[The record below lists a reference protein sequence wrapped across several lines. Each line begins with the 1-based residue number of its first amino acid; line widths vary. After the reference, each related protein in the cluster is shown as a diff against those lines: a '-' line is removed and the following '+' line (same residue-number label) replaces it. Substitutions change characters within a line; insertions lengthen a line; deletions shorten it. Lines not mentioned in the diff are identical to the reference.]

1 MERVILHSD
10 CNCFYASVECLKR
23 PELRGK
29 PVAVGGDV
37 EQRHGIILAK
47 NETAKRYGVKTGE
60 ALWQA
65 RNKCPDLMIVPPV
78 FEDYVKFSALARE
91 IYCDYTDRVEPFGLD
106 EAWLDVTGE
115 DGAEIAEQIRR
126 RIRFELGITVSV
138 GVSFNKVFA
147 KLGSDYRKPDAVTCI
162 TKENFRQMVWPLP
175 VTDLLCV
182 GRATGERLTRNGV
195 RTIGQLAQAPDGLL
209 RVLLG
214 KNGELLQNFARGLD
228 VSPVAAF
235 DAQPQIKSVGNS
247 TTLPRDLIC
256 QEDAVRVLFVLADS
270 VGRRLREQGLLG
282 RCVSVGMRTNGLDC
296 FSRQVTLERP
306 TDMTDDIHRTA
317 CQLVGHN
324 YDWSTPMRSI
334 GVTVSE
340 LTSVS
345 QGVQT
350 DFFTD
355 TQRRLRLE
363 RLQEVSDGLKERF
376 GNKCIGPATLLA
388 DGELTGFDP
397 KKDHVIHPVGWF

>member
-1 MERVILHSD
+1 MDRTVLHSD
-10 CNCFYASVECLKR
+10 CNCFYASVECLKH
-23 PELRGK
+23 PHLRSK

-47 NETAKRYGVKTGE
+47 NELAKKFGVKTGE

-65 RNKCPDLMIVPPV
+65 RNKCPDLVVVPPV
-78 FEDYVKFSALARE
+78 FEDYMKFSALARE

-106 EAWLDVTGE
+106 EAWLDVTGD
-115 DGAEIAEQIRR
+115 DGAAVAEEIRR
-126 RIRFELGITVSV
+126 RIKFELGITVSI

-162 TKENFRQMVWPLP
+162 TRENYRQMVWPLP

-182 GRATGERLTRNGV
+182 GRSTGERLTRNGI
-195 RTIGQLAQAPDGLL
+195 RTIGQLAEAPDRLL
-209 RVLLG
+209 KVLLG

-247 TTLPRDLIC
+247 TTLPRDLAC
-256 QEDAVRVLFVLADS
+256 QEDAARVLFVLADS

-282 RCVSVGMRTNGLDC
+282 RCVSVGMRTNGLVC

-306 TDMTDDIHRTA
+306 TDMTDDIHQVA
-317 CQLVGHN
+317 CQLVGQN

-334 GVTVSE
+334 GVTVSG
-340 LTSVS
+340 LTGVS
-345 QGVQT
+345 QGIQT

-355 TQRRLRLE
+355 SQRRLRRE
-363 RLQEVSDGLKERF
+363 RLQEVSDRLKQRF
-376 GNKCIGPATLLA
+376 GNKCIQPATLLA
-388 DGELTGFDP
+388 DEELTGFDP

>member
-1 MERVILHSD
+1 MDRTVLHSD
-10 CNCFYASVECLKR
+10 CNCFYASVECLKH
-23 PELRGK
+23 PHLRSK

-47 NETAKRYGVKTGE
+47 NELAKRFGVKTGE

-65 RNKCPDLMIVPPV
+65 RNKCPDLVVVPPV
-78 FEDYVKFSALARE
+78 FEDYMKFSALARE

-106 EAWLDVTGE
+106 EAWLDVTGD
-115 DGAEIAEQIRR
+115 DGAAVAQQIRR
-126 RIRFELGITVSV
+126 RIKFELGITVSI

-162 TKENFRQMVWPLP
+162 TRENYRQMVWPLP

-182 GRATGERLTRNGV
+182 GRSTGERLTRNGI
-195 RTIGQLAQAPDGLL
+195 RTIGQLAEAPDRLL
-209 RVLLG
+209 KVLLG

-247 TTLPRDLIC
+247 TTLPRDLAC
-256 QEDAVRVLFVLADS
+256 QEDAARVLFVLADS

-282 RCVSVGMRTNGLDC
+282 RCVSVGMRTNGLVC

-306 TDMTDDIHRTA
+306 TDMTDDIHQVA
-317 CQLVGHN
+317 CQLVGQN

-334 GVTVSE
+334 GVTVSG
-340 LTSVS
+340 LTGVS
-345 QGVQT
+345 QGIQT

-355 TQRRLRLE
+355 SQRRLRRE
-363 RLQEVSDGLKERF
+363 RLQEVSDRLKQRF
-376 GNKCIGPATLLA
+376 GNKCIQPATLLA
-388 DGELTGFDP
+388 DEELTGFDP

>member
-1 MERVILHSD
+1 MERTVLHSD
-10 CNCFYASVECLKR
+10 CNCFYASVECLKH
-23 PELRGK
+23 PHLRSK

-47 NETAKRYGVKTGE
+47 NELAKKYGVKTGE

-65 RNKCPDLMIVPPV
+65 RNKCPDLVVVPPV
-78 FEDYVKFSALARE
+78 FEDYMKFSALARE

-106 EAWLDVTGE
+106 EAWLDVTGD
-115 DGAEIAEQIRR
+115 DGAAVAHQIRR
-126 RIRFELGITVSV
+126 RIKFELGITVSI

-162 TKENFRQMVWPLP
+162 TRENYRQMVWPLP

-182 GRATGERLTRNGV
+182 GRSTGERLTRNGI
-195 RTIGQLAQAPDGLL
+195 RTIGQLAEAPDRLL
-209 RVLLG
+209 KVLLG

-247 TTLPRDLIC
+247 TTLPRDLAC
-256 QEDAVRVLFVLADS
+256 QEDASRVLFVLADS

-282 RCVSVGMRTNGLDC
+282 RCVSVGMRTNGLVC
-296 FSRQVTLERP
+296 FSRQTTLERP
-306 TDMTDDIHRTA
+306 TDMTDDIHRVA
-317 CQLVGHN
+317 CQLVGQN

-334 GVTVSE
+334 GVTVSG
-340 LTSVS
+340 LTGVS
-345 QGVQT
+345 QGIQT

-355 TQRRLRLE
+355 SQRRLRRE
-363 RLQEVSDGLKERF
+363 RLQEVSDSLKQRF
-376 GNKCIGPATLLA
+376 GNKCILPATLLA
-388 DGELTGFDP
+388 DEELTGFDP

>member
-23 PELRGK
+23 PDLRGK

-47 NETAKRYGVKTGE
+47 NELAKRYGVKTGE

-247 TTLPRDLIC
+247 TTLPRDLTC
-256 QEDAVRVLFVLADS
+256 QEDAARVLFVLADS

-317 CQLVGHN
+317 CQLVGYN
-324 YDWSTPMRSI
+324 YDWATPMRSI

>member
-1 MERVILHSD
+1 MHSD
-10 CNCFYASVECLKR
+10 CNCFYASVECLKQ
-23 PELRGK
+23 PALRSK

-47 NETAKRYGVKTGE
+47 NQLAKDFGIKTGE
-60 ALWQA
+60 TIWQA
-65 RNKCPDLMIVPPV
+65 RNKCPDLVVVPPV
-78 FEDYVKFSALARE
+78 FDDYMKFSALTRE
-91 IYCDYTDRVEPFGLD
+91 IYCDYTNRVEPFGLD

-115 DGAEIAEQIRR
+115 DGARLADEIRR
-126 RIRFELGITVSV
+126 RIKLELGITVSI

-147 KLGSDYRKPDAVTCI
+147 KLGSDLRKPDAVTRI
-162 TKENFRQMVWPLP
+162 SKENYRQVVWPLP

-182 GRATGERLTRNGV
+182 GRATGERLTRNGIH
-195 RTIGQLAQAPDGLL
+195 TIGQLAQAPDKLL

-228 VSPVAAF
+228 GSPVAAF
-235 DAQPQIKSVGNS
+235 DASPQIKSVGNS
-247 TTLPRDLIC
+247 TTLPRDLVC
-256 QEDAVRVLFVLADS
+256 QEDATRVLYVLADS

-306 TDMTDDIHRTA
+306 TDMTEDIHSVA
-317 CQLVGHN
+317 CELVGQN
-324 YDWSTPMRSI
+324 YNWATPMRSI
-334 GVTVSE
+334 GV
-340 LTSVS
+340 SVS
-345 QGVQT
+345 GLTTVAQGVQT

-355 TQRRLRLE
+355 TERRLKRE
-363 RLQEVSDGLKERF
+363 RLQSVSDRLKERF
-376 GNKCIGPATLLA
+376 GNKCILPATLLA

-397 KKDHVIHPVGWF
+397 KRDHVIHPVGWF

>member
-1 MERVILHSD
+1 MDRTVLHSD
-10 CNCFYASVECLKR
+10 CNCFYASVECLKH
-23 PELRGK
+23 PHLRSK

-47 NETAKRYGVKTGE
+47 NELAKRFGVKTGE

-65 RNKCPDLMIVPPV
+65 RNKCPDLVVVPPV
-78 FEDYVKFSALARE
+78 FEDYMKFSALARE

-106 EAWLDVTGE
+106 EAWLDVTGD
-115 DGAEIAEQIRR
+115 DGAAVAQQIRR
-126 RIRFELGITVSV
+126 RIKFELGITVSI

-162 TKENFRQMVWPLP
+162 TRENYRQMVWPLP

-182 GRATGERLTRNGV
+182 GRSTGERLTRNGI
-195 RTIGQLAQAPDGLL
+195 RTIGQLAEAPDRLL
-209 RVLLG
+209 KVLLG

-247 TTLPRDLIC
+247 TTLPRDLAC
-256 QEDAVRVLFVLADS
+256 QEDAARVLFVLADS

-282 RCVSVGMRTNGLDC
+282 RCVSVGMRTNGLVC

-306 TDMTDDIHRTA
+306 TDMTDDIHQVA
-317 CQLVGHN
+317 CQLVGQN

-334 GVTVSE
+334 GVTVSG
-340 LTSVS
+340 LTGVP
-345 QGVQT
+345 QGIQT

-355 TQRRLRLE
+355 SQRRLRRE
-363 RLQEVSDGLKERF
+363 RLQEVSDRLKQRF
-376 GNKCIGPATLLA
+376 GNKCIQPATLLA
-388 DGELTGFDP
+388 DEELTGFDP

>member
-1 MERVILHSD
+1 MERTVLHSD
-10 CNCFYASVECLKR
+10 CNCFYASVECLKH
-23 PELRGK
+23 PHLRSK

-47 NETAKRYGVKTGE
+47 NELAKKFGVKTGE

-65 RNKCPDLMIVPPV
+65 RNKCPDLVVVPPV
-78 FEDYVKFSALARE
+78 FEDYMKFSALARE

-106 EAWLDVTGE
+106 EAWLDVTGD
-115 DGAEIAEQIRR
+115 DGAAVAEEIRR
-126 RIRFELGITVSV
+126 RIKFELGITVSI

-162 TKENFRQMVWPLP
+162 TRENYRQMVWPLP

-182 GRATGERLTRNGV
+182 GRSTGERLTRNGI
-195 RTIGQLAQAPDGLL
+195 RTIGQLAEAPDRLL
-209 RVLLG
+209 KVLLG

-247 TTLPRDLIC
+247 TTLPRDLAC
-256 QEDAVRVLFVLADS
+256 QEDAARVLFVLADS

-282 RCVSVGMRTNGLDC
+282 RCVSVGMRTNGLVC

-306 TDMTDDIHRTA
+306 TDMTDDIHQVA
-317 CQLVGHN
+317 CQLVGQN

-334 GVTVSE
+334 GVTVSG
-340 LTSVS
+340 LTGVS
-345 QGVQT
+345 QGIQT

-355 TQRRLRLE
+355 SQRRLRRE
-363 RLQEVSDGLKERF
+363 RLQEVSDRLKQRF
-376 GNKCIGPATLLA
+376 GNKCIQPATLLA
-388 DGELTGFDP
+388 DEELTGFDP